1 MSGVLVV
8 ENNIG
13 AEPPLIGLMAPEP
26 ALRGDMAT
34 KAILSRLLDEL
45 VANEA
50 GVLQNENPECLHDF
64 RIAVRRTRSALGQIK
79 GVFPDRALQRFIPRF
94 AWLGT
99 ITSPPRDLDVYLLG
113 FDELK
118 AGLPAMFQDSI
129 EPLRGFLEN
138 RCDLAHG
145 ELTRQIHSARYRA
158 LLADW
163 KKFLAAPCP
172 KNPHPPH
179 ALTPIKEISDER
191 IWKLFRRVLKQGKS
205 IHPDTPADN
214 VHELRKTCK
223 KLRYLLEFFSDL
235 YPGEEIGR
243 PIKQLKKLQNYLGDF
258 QDVHA
263 RIAML
268 QGISPAMR
276 KDTRVPTEALLAMG
290 GLLAALDDRQSRLR
304 EEFSL
309 HFKPFANAHNRER
322 FSKLFK
328 PGPAGIG
335 NLR

>member
-1 MSGVLVV
+1 MSGPLVAAT
-8 ENNIG
+8 N
-13 AEPPLIGLMAPEP
+13 APPSIGLMAPEP
-26 ALRGDMAT
+26 TQRGDAAT

-94 AWLGT
+94 AWLGA
-99 ITSPPRDLDVYLLG
+99 ITGPPRDFDVYLLG

-129 EPLRGFLEN
+129 EPLRGFLGD

-145 ELTRQIHSARYRA
+145 KLSRQIHSARYRA
-158 LLADW
+158 LVGEW
-163 KKFLAAPCP
+163 RKFLAAPCP
-172 KNPHPPH
+172 KNPTPPH
-179 ALTPIKEISDER
+179 ALTPIKEIADVR
-191 IWKLFRRVLKQGKS
+191 IWKLFRRALKQGKS

-223 KLRYLLEFFSDL
+223 KLRYMLEFFCDL
-235 YPGEEIGR
+235 YPAEEIGR
-243 PIKQLKKLQNYLGDF
+243 PIRQLKKLQNYLGDF

-263 RIAML
+263 RMAML
-268 QGISPAMR
+268 QGIGPAMR

-290 GLLAALDDRQSRLR
+290 GLLAALDDRQSKLR
-304 EEFSL
+304 EEFPD

-322 FSKLFK
+322 FCELFK
-328 PGPAGIG
+328 PCPCAITPP
-335 NLR
+335 